1 MQKTAP
7 LTARKLEVLQ
17 AIVQSFIETGEPVAS
32 RSISRRRRDPL
43 SAATIRNVM
52 ADLDEE
58 GYLMQPHTSAGRV
71 PTEKAFRV
79 YVEKLATENR
89 LMSTEVSRLKGELR
103 RKESVEARV
112 EHTSHMLTEMTRGV
126 GIAASIPAS
135 GQTLD
140 QVDLLALSDRRVL
153 MIVVTR
159 DHMVRNKLVAVD
171 EPVSQDELI
180 TLRNYLNHHFSGW
193 LLSDIRLE
201 LARRLAEEAAA
212 YDQILKHLAVL
223 SAKGLLELETPP
235 EVYLDGAS
243 NLVGLDLHLTKEK
256 MRELFRTLEEKKKI
270 LDMLDRFFEQPGEL
284 GVYVG
289 LGEAH
294 PSMGEL
300 SLIGLPVTLPNG
312 LSAVIAVLGPM
323 RMNYPRTMSAVL
335 HVGEAIQGALE

>member
-112 EHTSHMLTEMTRGV
+112 EHSSHMLTEMTRGV
-126 GIAASIPAS
+126 GIAASIPAA

-180 TLRNYLNHHFSGW
+180 SLRNYLNHHFSGW
-193 LLSDIRLE
+193 LLSDIRLD

-270 LDMLDRFFEQPGEL
+270 LDLLDRFFEQPGEL

-323 RMNYPRTMSAVL
+323 RMNYPRAMSAVL